1 MERVV
6 AARLVAPKVVAEVKR
21 EGTGAPVG
29 GNANAGAVS
38 YQQLMQR
45 SRLQLGHQMQI
56 HNKTRI
62 SG

>member
-45 SRLQLGHQMQI
+45 SRLQLGHQM
-56 HNKTRI
+56 
-62 SG
+62 